1 MTIAIIIPDE
11 DYNLDVLRTLMV
23 NVKPAVSDVFVVEN
37 NVDKNH
43 LIKSGAIFIDESS
56 IEEIIDKYDRKFIFE
71 DLVEDLL
78 RVDYLALE
86 KEGANGIFKV
96 KDGFFKLVT
105 SKNETE
111 EFEAP
116 GDIQMTCQV
125 KLTLNKNRRFYGPG
139 TAQLLNLIDRTQSV
153 KSAAAAMN
161 ISYSKALQ
169 MIRTMERGL
178 GYKVVEK
185 KQGGTGGGES
195 FLTEEGKLF
204 AKKYIQFNSEV
215 EKCVREIF
223 KKYW

>member
-96 KDGFFKLVT
+96 KDGLFKLVT

>member
-56 IEEIIDKYDRKFIFE
+56 VEEIIDKYGRKFIFE

-86 KEGANGIFKV
+86 KESANGIFKV
-96 KDGFFKLVT
+96 KDGSFRLVT
-105 SKNETE
+105 SENETE
-111 EFEAP
+111 KFEAP

-169 MIRTMERGL
+169 MIRTMEKGL

-185 KQGGTGGGES
+185 KTRRNRWRR
-195 FLTEEGKLF
+195 KLF
-204 AKKYIQFNSEV
+204 NGRGKVVCK
-215 EKCVREIF
+215 EIH
-223 KKYW
+223 